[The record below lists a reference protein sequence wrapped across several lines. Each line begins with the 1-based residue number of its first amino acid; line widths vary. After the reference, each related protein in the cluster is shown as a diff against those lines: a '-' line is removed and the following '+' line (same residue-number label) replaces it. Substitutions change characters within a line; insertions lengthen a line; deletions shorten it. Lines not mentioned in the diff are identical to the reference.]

1 MFHEGW
7 VGPDGNLLLITV
19 DGPWDLNLVGGVN
32 AEMPPINEDESGPG
46 HLESKSPAT
55 LSGTTC
61 RCAFA
66 PACALGGVHG
76 WPFRIPM
83 MYWAAATAVMA
94 NARENASCLRAVM
107 PRTVARRGRRDR

>member
-46 HLESKSPAT
+46 HLESKAPTT

-61 RCAFA
+61 RGAFA
-66 PACALGGVHG
+66 PACALGGRSWLAVQGPHDVLG
-76 WPFRIPM
+76 GGDRRDGERERKGQLLEGCH
-83 MYWAAATAVMA
+83 AEDGSTA
-94 NARENASCLRAVM
+94 
-107 PRTVARRGRRDR
+107 GRRDR